1 MKRRTF
7 LPALLGAFP
16 AAGARARPVQPPPQ
30 EMDET
35 IKLEVTRVNL
45 LFTVT
50 DRRGRFVNNLTR
62 EDFDLIENKRRQNII
77 EFSAESDLPLRI
89 ALLIDVSNSIRERF
103 RFELEAAA
111 EFLRRVIRPKVDKAL
126 IYAFHMEPELI
137 LPLTDDVE
145 LLSRKLR
152 ELRPGGGTAMYEAL
166 YLACR
171 DHLMLDQPRYKYR
184 RAVII
189 IGDGEDN
196 SSRFTRD
203 QALEMAYRAETVIY
217 AISTNISRVETD
229 GDRVLKYY
237 ARETGGRAFFPF
249 KAEDLAQD
257 FENIA
262 NELRSQY
269 SILYRPEPLVTDG
282 RFHPVELRV
291 RGRKDLFVRSRRGY
305 YAPKM

>member
-1 MKRRTF
+1 MKRRQF
-7 LPALLGAFP
+7 LPALAFGASASR
-16 AAGARARPVQPPPQ
+16 AALWQPPQ
-30 EMDET
+30 QMDEA

-62 EDFDLIENKRRQNII
+62 DDIDVIENKRRQNII
-77 EFSAESDLPLRI
+77 EFTAESNLPLRI
-89 ALLIDVSNSIRERF
+89 AMLIDVSNSIRDRF
-103 RFELEAAA
+103 RFELEAAG
-111 EFLRRVIRPKVDKAL
+111 EFLHRVIRPGVDKAL
-126 IYAFHMEPELI
+126 IYAFHTEPELVQ
-137 LPLTDDVE
+137 PLTDDTE
-145 LLSRKLR
+145 LLARKLR

-171 DHLMLDQPRYKYR
+171 DHLMLDQPRYKFR
-184 RAVII
+184 RAVVI

-203 QALEMAYRAETVIY
+203 QALEMAYRAEAVIY
-217 AISTNISRVETD
+217 AISTNMTRVETD
-229 GDRVLKYY
+229 GDKVLKYY
-237 ARETGGRAFFPF
+237 ARETGGQAFFPF

-269 SILYRPEPLVTDG
+269 SILYRPEPLITDG

-291 RGRKDLFVRSRRGY
+291 RGRKDLFVRARRGY
-305 YAPKM
+305 YAPKL

>member
-1 MKRRTF
+1 MKRRQF
-7 LPALLGAFP
+7 LPALAFGASASR
-16 AAGARARPVQPPPQ
+16 AALWQPPQ
-30 EMDET
+30 QMDET

-62 EDFDLIENKRRQNII
+62 DDIDVIENKRRQNII
-77 EFSAESDLPLRI
+77 EFTAESNLPLRI
-89 ALLIDVSNSIRERF
+89 AMLIDVSNSIRDRF
-103 RFELEAAA
+103 RFELEAAG
-111 EFLRRVIRPKVDKAL
+111 EFLHRVIRPGVDKAL
-126 IYAFHMEPELI
+126 IYAFHTEPELVQ
-137 LPLTDDVE
+137 PLTDDTE
-145 LLSRKLR
+145 LLARKLR

-171 DHLMLDQPRYKYR
+171 DHLMLDQPRYKFR
-184 RAVII
+184 RAVVI

-203 QALEMAYRAETVIY
+203 QALEMAYRAEAVIY
-217 AISTNISRVETD
+217 AISTNMTRVETD
-229 GDRVLKYY
+229 GDKVLKYY
-237 ARETGGRAFFPF
+237 ARETGGQAFFPF
-249 KAEDLAQD
+249 KAEDLTQD

-269 SILYRPEPLVTDG
+269 SILYRPEPLITDG

-291 RGRKDLFVRSRRGY
+291 RGRKDLFVRARRGY
-305 YAPKM
+305 YAPKL

>member
-1 MKRRTF
+1 MKRRHF
-7 LPALLGAFP
+7 LPALALGAP
-16 AAGARARPVQPPPQ
+16 AARAAFLQPPEQ
-30 EMDET
+30 MDET

-62 EDFDLIENKRRQNII
+62 DDIDVIENKRRQNII
-77 EFSAESDLPLRI
+77 EFVAESNLPLRI
-89 ALLIDVSNSIRERF
+89 AMLIDVSNSIRDRF
-103 RFELEAAA
+103 RFELEAAG
-111 EFLRRVIRPKVDKAL
+111 EFLHRVIRPGVDKAL
-126 IYAFHMEPELI
+126 IYAFHTEPELVQ
-137 LPLTDDVE
+137 PLTDDTE
-145 LLSRKLR
+145 LLAKKLR

-171 DHLMLDQPRYKYR
+171 DHLMLDQPRYKFR
-184 RAVII
+184 RAAII

-203 QALEMAYRAETVIY
+203 QALEMAYRAEAVIY
-217 AISTNISRVETD
+217 AISTNMTRVETD
-229 GDRVLKYY
+229 GDKVLKYY

-269 SILYRPEPLVTDG
+269 SILYRPDPLITDG

-291 RGRKDLFVRSRRGY
+291 RGRKDLFVRARRGY
-305 YAPKM
+305 YAPKL

>member
-1 MKRRTF
+1 MKRRQF
-7 LPALLGAFP
+7 LPALAFGASASR
-16 AAGARARPVQPPPQ
+16 AALWQPPQ
-30 EMDET
+30 QMDET

-62 EDFDLIENKRRQNII
+62 DDIDVIENKRRQNII
-77 EFSAESDLPLRI
+77 EFTAESNLPLRI
-89 ALLIDVSNSIRERF
+89 AMLIDVSNSIRDRF
-103 RFELEAAA
+103 RFELEAAG
-111 EFLRRVIRPKVDKAL
+111 EFLHRVIRPGVDKAL
-126 IYAFHMEPELI
+126 IYAFHTEPELVQ
-137 LPLTDDVE
+137 PLTDDTE
-145 LLSRKLR
+145 LLARKLR

-171 DHLMLDQPRYKYR
+171 DHLMLDQPRYKFR
-184 RAVII
+184 RAVVI

-203 QALEMAYRAETVIY
+203 QALEMAYRAEAVIY
-217 AISTNISRVETD
+217 AISTNMTRVETD
-229 GDRVLKYY
+229 GDKVLKYY
-237 ARETGGRAFFPF
+237 ARETGGQAFFPF

-269 SILYRPEPLVTDG
+269 SILYRPEPLITDG

-291 RGRKDLFVRSRRGY
+291 RGRKDLFVRARRGY
-305 YAPKM
+305 YAPKL

>member
-7 LPALLGAFP
+7 LPAAALGAPLFFP
-16 AAGARARPVQPPPQ
+16 RGAAAQPPQ
-30 EMDET
+30 ETDET
-35 IKLEVTRVNL
+35 IKLEVTRVNI

-50 DRRGRFVNNLTR
+50 DRRGRFVNNLSR

-77 EFSAESDLPLRI
+77 EFSSESDLPLRI
-89 ALLIDVSNSIRERF
+89 ALLIDVSNSIRDRF

-111 EFLRRVIRPKVDKAL
+111 EFLQRVIRRGVDKAL
-126 IYAFHMEPELI
+126 IYSFHTEPELVQ
-137 LPLTDDVE
+137 PLTDDTD
-145 LLSRKLR
+145 LLTRKLR

-229 GDRVLKYY
+229 GDKVLKYY

-269 SILYRPEPLVTDG
+269 SILYRPDPLLTDG

-291 RGRKDLFVRSRRGY
+291 RGRKDLFVRARRGY

>member
-1 MKRRTF
+1 MKRRAF
-7 LPALLGAFP
+7 LPLL
-16 AAGARARPVQPPPQ
+16 AAGGPCAVAGAALFRQPPQ
-30 EMDET
+30 EMEEA
-35 IKLEVTRVNL
+35 IKLEVTRVNI

-50 DRRGRFVNNLTR
+50 DRRGRFVNNLSR

-89 ALLIDVSNSIRERF
+89 ALLIDVSNSIRDRF

-111 EFLRRVIRPKVDKAL
+111 EFLERVIRPRVDKAL
-126 IYAFHMEPELI
+126 IYAFHTEPELVV
-137 LPLTDDVE
+137 PLTDDIN
-145 LLSRKLR
+145 LLGKKLR
-152 ELRPGGGTAMYEAL
+152 ELRAGGGTAMYEAL

-203 QALEMAYRAETVIY
+203 QALEMAYRAEAVIY

-229 GDRVLKYY
+229 GDRVLRYY
-237 ARETGGRAFFPF
+237 ARETGGRVFFPF

-269 SILYRPEPLVTDG
+269 SILYRPDPLVTDG
-282 RFHPVELRV
+282 QFHPVELRV
-291 RGRKDLFVRSRRGY
+291 RGRKDLFVRARRGY
-305 YAPKM
+305 YAPKL

>member
-1 MKRRTF
+1 MRRRDF
-7 LPALLGAFP
+7 LPGLAFAAP
-16 AAGARARPVQPPPQ
+16 AARAAFAQPPQ
-30 EMDET
+30 QMDET

-50 DRRGRFVNNLTR
+50 DRRGRFVRDLTK
-62 EDFDLIENKRRQNII
+62 DDIDVIENKRRQNII
-77 EFSAESDLPLRI
+77 EFVSESNIPLRI
-89 ALLIDVSNSIRERF
+89 AMLIDVSNSIRERF
-103 RFELEAAA
+103 RFELEAAG
-111 EFLRRVIRPKVDKAL
+111 EFLHRVIRPKVDKAL
-126 IYAFHMEPELI
+126 IYAFHTEPELVQ
-137 LPLTDDVE
+137 PLTDDTE
-145 LLSRKLR
+145 LLAKKLR
-152 ELRPGGGTAMYEAL
+152 ELRAGGGTAMYEAL

-171 DHLMLDQPRYKYR
+171 DHLMADQPLHKYR

-196 SSRFTRD
+196 SSRYTRD
-203 QALEMAYRAETVIY
+203 QALEMAYRAEAVIY
-217 AISTNISRVETD
+217 AISTNMTRVETD

-237 ARETGGRAFFPF
+237 ARETGGQAFFPF

-269 SILYRPEPLVTDG
+269 SILYRPDPLITDG
-282 RFHPVELRV
+282 KFHPVEVRV
-291 RGRKDLFVRSRRGY
+291 RGRKDLFVRARRGY

>member
-1 MKRRTF
+1 MKRRQF
-7 LPALLGAFP
+7 LPALAFGASASR
-16 AAGARARPVQPPPQ
+16 AALWQPPQ
-30 EMDET
+30 QMDET

-62 EDFDLIENKRRQNII
+62 DDIDVIENKRRQNII
-77 EFSAESDLPLRI
+77 EFTAESNLPLRI
-89 ALLIDVSNSIRERF
+89 AMLIDVSNSIRDRF
-103 RFELEAAA
+103 RFELEAAG
-111 EFLRRVIRPKVDKAL
+111 EFLHRVIRPGVDKAL
-126 IYAFHMEPELI
+126 IYAFHTEPELVQ
-137 LPLTDDVE
+137 PLTDDTE
-145 LLSRKLR
+145 LLARKLR

-171 DHLMLDQPRYKYR
+171 DHLMLDQPRYKFR
-184 RAVII
+184 RAVVI

-203 QALEMAYRAETVIY
+203 QALEMAYRAEAVIY
-217 AISTNISRVETD
+217 AISTNMTRVETD

-237 ARETGGRAFFPF
+237 ARETGGQAFFPF

-269 SILYRPEPLVTDG
+269 SILYRPEPLITDG

-291 RGRKDLFVRSRRGY
+291 RGRKDLFVRARRGY
-305 YAPKM
+305 YAPKL

>member
-1 MKRRTF
+1 MKRREF
-7 LPALLGAFP
+7 LPALALGAP
-16 AAGARARPVQPPPQ
+16 AARAALSQPPEQ
-30 EMDET
+30 MDET

-62 EDFDLIENKRRQNII
+62 DDIDVIENKRRQNII
-77 EFSAESDLPLRI
+77 EFTAESNLPLRI
-89 ALLIDVSNSIRERF
+89 AMLIDVSNSIRDRF
-103 RFELEAAA
+103 RFELEAAG
-111 EFLRRVIRPKVDKAL
+111 EFLHRVIRPGIDKAL
-126 IYAFHMEPELI
+126 IYAFHTEPELVH
-137 LPLTDDVE
+137 PLTDDTE
-145 LLSRKLR
+145 LLARKLR

-171 DHLMLDQPRYKYR
+171 DHLMLDQPRYKFR
-184 RAVII
+184 RAVVI

-203 QALEMAYRAETVIY
+203 QALEMAYRAEAVIY
-217 AISTNISRVETD
+217 AISTNMTRVETD
-229 GDRVLKYY
+229 GDKVLKYY

-269 SILYRPEPLVTDG
+269 SILYRPEPLITDG

-291 RGRKDLFVRSRRGY
+291 RGRKDLFVRARRGY
-305 YAPKM
+305 YAPKL

>member
-1 MKRRTF
+1 MKRRQF
-7 LPALLGAFP
+7 LPALAFGATASR
-16 AAGARARPVQPPPQ
+16 AALWQPPQ
-30 EMDET
+30 QMDET

-62 EDFDLIENKRRQNII
+62 DDIDVIENKRRQNII
-77 EFSAESDLPLRI
+77 EFTAESNLPLRI
-89 ALLIDVSNSIRERF
+89 AMLIDVSNSIRDRF
-103 RFELEAAA
+103 RFELEAAG
-111 EFLRRVIRPKVDKAL
+111 EFLHRVIRPGVDKAL
-126 IYAFHMEPELI
+126 IYAFHTEPELVQ
-137 LPLTDDVE
+137 PLTDDTE
-145 LLSRKLR
+145 LLARKLR

-171 DHLMLDQPRYKYR
+171 DHLMLDQPRYKFR
-184 RAVII
+184 RAVVI

-203 QALEMAYRAETVIY
+203 QALEMAYRAEAVIY
-217 AISTNISRVETD
+217 AISTNMTRVETD
-229 GDRVLKYY
+229 GDKVLKYY
-237 ARETGGRAFFPF
+237 ARETGGQAFFPF

-269 SILYRPEPLVTDG
+269 SILYRPEPLITDG

-291 RGRKDLFVRSRRGY
+291 RGRKDLFVRARRGY
-305 YAPKM
+305 YAPKL